1 MNHLIIKNAVDEPN
15 KGKKSK
21 RVVNFEFRAIWAAFN
36 DSVNTKLPRG
46 GKRLYKRGKDFPH
59 SCDVL
64 IRRSADKGNYY
75 AEVK

>member
-1 MNHLIIKNAVDEPN
+1 MSHLIIKNAVTEPN
-15 KGKKSK
+15 KGKKSE
-21 RVVNFEFRAIWAAFN
+21 RVVNFDFNAIWVAFN
-36 DSVNTKLPRG
+36 DAVNTKLVRG
-46 GKRLYKRGKDFPH
+46 GKRLYKRGRDFPH

>member
-1 MNHLIIKNAVDEPN
+1 MAHLIIKNAVTEPS
-15 KGKKSK
+15 KGKKSE
-21 RVVNFEFRAIWAAFN
+21 RVVNFDFNAIWAAFN

-46 GKRLYKRGKDFPH
+46 GKRLYKRGSDFQH
-59 SCDVL
+59 ECDVL